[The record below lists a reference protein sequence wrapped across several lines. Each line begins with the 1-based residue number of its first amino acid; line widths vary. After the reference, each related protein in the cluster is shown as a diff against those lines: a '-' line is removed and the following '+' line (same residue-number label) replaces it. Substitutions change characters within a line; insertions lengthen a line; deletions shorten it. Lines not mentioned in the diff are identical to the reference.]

1 MPFKSGANVLFA
13 QEGVPYFAIFPLKVK
28 RAPEECNLG
37 TGFSEERLAKPCK
50 TTFGGGGCYTCS
62 TVMLLSQCMVGI
74 GWDGTDHRMG

>member
-37 TGFSEERLAKPCK
+37 TGFSEERLAKP
-50 TTFGGGGCYTCS
+50 
-62 TVMLLSQCMVGI
+62 
-74 GWDGTDHRMG
+74 

>member
-37 TGFSEERLAKPCK
+37 TGFSEERLAKPLPEC
-50 TTFGGGGCYTCS
+50 
-62 TVMLLSQCMVGI
+62 
-74 GWDGTDHRMG
+74 GWVQNYFWGRRVTHVAP